1 MLTFRCVGM
10 ALATRPAA
18 RFSAAAALSVMTL
31 GLIWSAA
38 YADGIIVG
46 GCVGGQSG
54 LNCVARWG
62 DATDPYIRKV
72 PEPADVVPVPV
83 PEAVTLKV
91 PVVFANPPVP
101 LVIARVPGPLAVE
114 SPARTP
120 ANSASEAVNVPASA
134 PVVLPVVMLKVT
146 GTLPDS
152 RLVRPAVMP
161 KVPLA
166 VSPPVKLT
174 VPVAETVPVLMVPDP
189 LIVMVVLIVVACA
202 PTHSKENTVSPQRIV
217 LNPPAAARCNCLRIS
232 SPPLPRGI
240 MRA

>member
-1 MLTFRCVGM
+1 M
-10 ALATRPAA
+10 
-18 RFSAAAALSVMTL
+18 
-31 GLIWSAA
+31 
-38 YADGIIVG
+38 IV
-46 GCVGGQSG
+46 
-54 LNCVARWG
+54 
-62 DATDPYIRKV
+62 KV

-101 LVIARVPGPLAVE
+101 LVIVMVPGPLAVE

-120 ANSASEAVNVPASA
+120 ANSANEAVNVPASV
-134 PVVLPVVMLKVT
+134 PVVPPVVMVKVT

-152 RLVRPAVMP
+152 RLARPAVML
-161 KVPLA
+161 KLPLA

-189 LIVMVVLIVVACA
+189 LTVMVVLTVVSACA
-202 PTHSKENTVSPQRIV
+202 PTPSKETTVSPHRIV
-217 LNPPAAARCNCLRIS
+217 LNPPATARCNCLRIYIES
-232 SPPLPRGI
+232 SVTRGI